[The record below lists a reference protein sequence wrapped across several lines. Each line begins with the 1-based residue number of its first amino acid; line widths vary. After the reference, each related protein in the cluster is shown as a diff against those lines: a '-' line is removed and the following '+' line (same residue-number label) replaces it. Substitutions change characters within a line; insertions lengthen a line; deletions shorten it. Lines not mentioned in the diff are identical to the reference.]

1 MLQALFRQPR
11 RLLRRPAVCQSAAV
25 EQLSEAAAAAAA
37 DHASAPRLQHAV
49 SIAPLSAAQQAQ
61 QDSLESMLQGE
72 RPWQRAGSRSR
83 QGGAPAR
90 SGSPSRAARA
100 GGSTAGRCSP
110 PDALEMAMGVR
121 APSSRSCRTADTSAR
136 LAAAQ
141 REVQHL
147 QGRRCC
153 CTDQLGRVQS

>member
-1 MLQALFRQPR
+1 MQALFRQPR
-11 RLLRRPAVCQSAAV
+11 RLLRRPAVCHTAAV
-25 EQLSEAAAAAAA
+25 EQPSEAAAAAEA
-37 DHASAPRLQHAV
+37 DHASAARLQHAV

-72 RPWQRAGSRSR
+72 RLWQRAGSRTW

-90 SGSPSRAARA
+90 SGSRVARA
-100 GGSTAGRCSP
+100 GGSTAGRCPP
-110 PDALEMAMGVR
+110 PDALEMAMGERV
-121 APSSRSCRTADTSAR
+121 PSSRSCRIADTSAR

-147 QGRRCC
+147 QGTRCC
-153 CTDQLGRVQS
+153 CTDQLGRLQS